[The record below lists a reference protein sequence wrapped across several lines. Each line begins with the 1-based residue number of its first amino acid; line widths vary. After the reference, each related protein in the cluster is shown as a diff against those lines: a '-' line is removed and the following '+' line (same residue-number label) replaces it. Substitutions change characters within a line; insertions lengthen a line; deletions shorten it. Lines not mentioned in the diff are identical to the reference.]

1 MSYLHT
7 TPYVI
12 VSLVLGVINVITII
26 IIIIIIIITII
37 IIDFIPDPSPNSSKS
52 AAI

>member
-26 IIIIIIIITII
+26 IITII
-37 IIDFIPDPSPNSSKS
+37 IIDFIPDPSPNASKS
-52 AAI
+52 AAILATSA